1 MKQVMQKQTAS
12 SDVPQIEMHN
22 VTKIYGRGT
31 DDEYLALKDV
41 DLSIEKGEYI
51 SIIGSS
57 GSGKSTLMRIIGCQ
71 EKPTDGQYCL
81 RGKDIKS
88 CSQKELAKLKH
99 GRIAVIPQQY
109 GLVKSLSV
117 WQNVAKPL
125 SPNRFSHA
133 ERKRRADRALRSV
146 GLADKANLYPE
157 KLSGGQQQRVAIA
170 RAMVQRPDIVLAD
183 EPTAALDIETK
194 EYVMTIFQKINAQ
207 GVTVILITHDPS
219 VAVRAHRLIQVA
231 DGTIQQ
237 DRLLPCAS

>member
-1 MKQVMQKQTAS
+1 MMVISCAC
-12 SDVPQIEMHN
+12 VCCRGLI
-22 VTKIYGRGT
+22 GR
-31 DDEYLALKDV
+31 
-41 DLSIEKGEYI
+41 
-51 SIIGSS
+51 S
-57 GSGKSTLMRIIGCQ
+57 G
-71 EKPTDGQYCL
+71 
-81 RGKDIKS
+81 
-88 CSQKELAKLKH
+88 A
-99 GRIAVIPQQY
+99 
-109 GLVKSLSV
+109 
-117 WQNVAKPL
+117 
-125 SPNRFSHA
+125 
-133 ERKRRADRALRSV
+133 